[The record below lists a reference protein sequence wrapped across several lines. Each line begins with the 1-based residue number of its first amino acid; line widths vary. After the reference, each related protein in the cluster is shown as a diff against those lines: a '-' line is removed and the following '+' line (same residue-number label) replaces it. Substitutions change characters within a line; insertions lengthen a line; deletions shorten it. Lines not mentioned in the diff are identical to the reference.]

1 MLRSLLRTLLNE
13 RQRQLL
19 GRRVY
24 HMLAWSI
31 RKDLNALALHYGTD
45 KWGRHYYT
53 QHYQALLGHLRMR
66 PLRMLEIGV
75 GGYKD
80 PRAGGGSLRMWK
92 RFFPKAHISALDLY
106 DKSWWA
112 EPRIR
117 IHQGSQTDT
126 HVLDRI
132 VREDG
137 PFDVIIDDG
146 SHVSAHIIT
155 TFEHLFP
162 TLQEGGYYIVEDTQ
176 TSYWKEFGGD
186 ERDRVGT
193 HTAMGYFKSLVDGLN
208 HEEIRDHSRASGQF
222 DRSIRSIHF
231 HHNLVVVCKGRN
243 EEGSNLGP
251 QRSDQPRVSQA

>member
-1 MLRSLLRTLLNE
+1 MLRSLLRALLNE

-19 GRRVY
+19 GRRL
-24 HMLAWSI
+24 HHLRAWPL

-53 QHYQALLGHLRMR
+53 QHYQVLLGPLRTR

-75 GGYKD
+75 GGYTD

-92 RFFPKAHISALDLY
+92 RYFPKARITALDLY
-106 DKSWWA
+106 DKSWWE

-117 IHQGSQTDT
+117 IHQGSQTDIA
-126 HVLDRI
+126 VLDRI
-132 VREDG
+132 VKEDG
-137 PFDVIIDDG
+137 PFDLIIDDG
-146 SHVSAHIIT
+146 SHVSTHIIA

-162 TLQEGGYYIVEDTQ
+162 SLKDGGHYIIEDTQ

-186 ERDRVGT
+186 EHDRTGT
-193 HTAMGYFKSLVDGLN
+193 HTSMGYFKSLVDGLN
-208 HEEIRDHSRASGQF
+208 HEEIRDPARQEGPF

-231 HHNLVVVCKGRN
+231 HHNLVVICKGSN

-251 QRSDQPRVSQA
+251 QRISQPRVSHA